1 MKKNIFRVN
10 NNYLIKDMMKTTKL
24 CKLATTRKS
33 YLEKIQY
40 KKRARKSCNIFLF
53 LERLDTNKI
62 INNKKIKKKNI
73 QPVFPKNKKIFLE
86 GNT

>member
-62 INNKKIKKKNI
+62 INNKKIKKKKHTTSLPKKQKNI
-73 QPVFPKNKKIFLE
+73 F
-86 GNT
+86 GR

>member
-62 INNKKIKKKNI
+62 INNKKI
-73 QPVFPKNKKIFLE
+73 
-86 GNT
+86 